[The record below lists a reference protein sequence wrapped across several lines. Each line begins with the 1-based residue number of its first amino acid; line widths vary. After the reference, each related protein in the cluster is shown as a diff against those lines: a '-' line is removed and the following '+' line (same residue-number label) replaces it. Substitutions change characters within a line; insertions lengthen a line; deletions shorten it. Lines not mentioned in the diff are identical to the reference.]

1 MSIIIYKKIVK
12 NIWCMSVSLMLL
24 LYYHSFMTSTYRS
37 SIQSIKDLRSH
48 NNLQV
53 GCKDIIL
60 MLINESRI
68 HTAW

>member
-1 MSIIIYKKIVK
+1 MACECISNVT
-12 NIWCMSVSLMLL
+12 LL
-24 LYYHSFMTSTYRS
+24 SQFHDFYQS

-48 NNLQV
+48 NNLQG

>member
-1 MSIIIYKKIVK
+1 
-12 NIWCMSVSLMLL
+12 MSVSLMLL

-48 NNLQV
+48 NNLEV